1 MAQSAGRRQIHG
13 VLLMDAATMDRRELL
28 RLVGGACAIGT
39 LTPDSLLALGEATHA
54 RLAREGASSGF
65 FDAHQMQTV
74 AAACDRIIPD
84 TETPGAREAE
94 CHRFAERIIADHY
107 DQARQRRFLAGLV
120 DLDRRSGQAA
130 QKLFVDLTPPAQDE
144 ILAAVE
150 KESRA
155 TPQPAASF
163 WRDLKYLT
171 LYGYYTSRIGIQDEL
186 EVNFYPGRFDGCAPV
201 AGS

>member
-1 MAQSAGRRQIHG
+1 
-13 VLLMDAATMDRRELL
+13 MDRRELL
-28 RLVGGACAIGT
+28 RLIGGACAIGT
-39 LTPDSLLALGEATHA
+39 LTPDGLLALGEQTHA
-54 RLAREGASSGF
+54 RLAAEPDSTGF

-107 DQARQRRFLAGLV
+107 DSARQKRFLAGLV

-130 QKLFVDLTPPAQDE
+130 QKLFVDLAPPAQDE

-150 KESRA
+150 QETGA
-155 TPQPAASF
+155 TPRPASSF